1 MGFSQHLESVES
13 AQLCMIILV
22 AFMLVINFYCK
33 FHLVY
38 SGNKA
43 YFLCPTSKCGEK
55 KTVRDG
61 TFLFNCRSSLARII
75 LLLYTFT
82 QITWTY
88 DQGKLKLQFRKCRY
102 HSLCVGLQGYEI

>member
-43 YFLCPTSKCGEK
+43 YFLSNFEMRREK
-55 KTVRDG
+55 DSQRWDI
-61 TFLFNCRSSLARII
+61 SL
-75 LLLYTFT
+75 
-82 QITWTY
+82 
-88 DQGKLKLQFRKCRY
+88 
-102 HSLCVGLQGYEI
+102 